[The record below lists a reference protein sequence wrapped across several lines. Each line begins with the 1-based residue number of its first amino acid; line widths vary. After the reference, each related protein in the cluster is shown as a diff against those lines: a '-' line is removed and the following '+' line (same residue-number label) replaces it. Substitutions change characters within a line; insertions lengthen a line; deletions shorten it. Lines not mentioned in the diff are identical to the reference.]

1 MVPGFRNG
9 AARVGVRDHSPRVT
23 RGGENPDRGAESDTH
38 VYANADRNAG
48 ADWPSQSGSAEAIL
62 EFNRSFAREE
72 RELLDFLAADVDPV
86 PADPVFRE
94 RLKDELWEMVRGEGL
109 AQTKGS

>member
-1 MVPGFRNG
+1 MGPGFRNG
-9 AARVGVRDHSPRVT
+9 AARVGVRDLSPRVT
-23 RGGENPDRGAESDTH
+23 RGAENPDRDTESDSH
-38 VYANADRNAG
+38 VHSNADRNASAG
-48 ADWPSQSGSAEAIL
+48 WPSDSGSAEAIL
-62 EFNRSFAREE
+62 EFNRSFATEE

-109 AQTKGS
+109 AQSKGS